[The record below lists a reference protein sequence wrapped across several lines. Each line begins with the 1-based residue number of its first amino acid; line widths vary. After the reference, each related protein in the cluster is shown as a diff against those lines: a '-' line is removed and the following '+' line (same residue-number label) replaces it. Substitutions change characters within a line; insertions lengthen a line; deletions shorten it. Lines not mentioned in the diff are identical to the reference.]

1 MDRWDDR
8 EKAWDDQ
15 EKAWDDQEKA
25 LELHM
30 TELIF
35 LGKKNLWRLL
45 HVLMHQ
51 YY

>member
-8 EKAWDDQ
+8 EKAWDD
-15 EKAWDDQEKA
+15 EEKA
-25 LELHM
+25 LELNNAGVD
-30 TELIF
+30 F
-35 LGKKNLWRLL
+35 LSKKNLGRLL

>member
-25 LELHM
+25 LELHNDGVD
-30 TELIF
+30 F
-35 LGKKNLWRLL
+35 FG
-45 HVLMHQ
+45 
-51 YY
+51 